1 MVDDGGLVGI
11 FTEKDLLNRVLAKG
25 LDPDHT
31 MVADVMTPNPDTVS
45 STMTVIEALQEV
57 GTVRH
62 PLVWYGMEFMARVL
76 STQLDESC
84 R

>member
-1 MVDDGGLVGI
+1 MVDDGTLVGI

-45 STMTVIEALQEV
+45 STMIVIEALQEV
-57 GTVRH
+57 SSVRH
-62 PLVWYGMEFMARVL
+62 PVVWYGRVWYGGHG
-76 STQLDESC
+76 TC
-84 R
+84 FINTK